1 MNPDLLQRSEVV
13 ALINTLHRLTES
25 LKFLEEF
32 RHMWSNKNPREQ
44 EEILRSLGL
53 SSQSATL
60 EKVSNSTVNI
70 LGKD

>member
-32 RHMWSNKNPREQ
+32 RHMWSNKTPREQ